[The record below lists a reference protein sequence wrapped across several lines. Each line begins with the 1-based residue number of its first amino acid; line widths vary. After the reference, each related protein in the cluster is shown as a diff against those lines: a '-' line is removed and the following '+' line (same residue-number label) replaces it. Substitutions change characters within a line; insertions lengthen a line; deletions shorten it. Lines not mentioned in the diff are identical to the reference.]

1 MKIGYA
7 RVSTQDQNLSLQMDA
22 LESAGCEI
30 IYKEKISGAST
41 LRPELEKM
49 ITHIRKGDTLIVWK
63 LDRLARSLKDLLAM
77 VNDFKEKK
85 IGFISLNDPIDTT
98 TAQGRLIF
106 NIFGSLAEFE
116 REVIRE
122 RTKSGLASAR
132 ARGRIGGRPK
142 GLSKESALKA
152 AAAAELYRQEIPV
165 NKIAETLKISKTTL
179 YKYLRFQN
187 VEIKASQY
195 VPREKV
201 ED

>member
-7 RVSTQDQNLSLQMDA
+7 RVSTQDQNLSLQLDA

-41 LRPELEKM
+41 QRPELEKM
-49 ITHIRKGDTLIVWK
+49 ITHIRKGDTVIVWK

-77 VNDFKEKK
+77 VNEFKEKK

-116 REVIRE
+116 REIIRE

-132 ARGRIGGRPK
+132 ARGRMGGRPK
-142 GLSKESALKA
+142 GLSKKSGFKA
-152 AAAAELYRQEIPV
+152 AAAAELYRQDIPV
-165 NKIAETLKISKTTL
+165 NKIAESLEISKTTL

-187 VEIKASQY
+187 VKIKA
-195 VPREKV
+195 
-201 ED
+201 